1 LVEILSVGREIT
13 EQKRAEQQLQAL
25 NRELEAQVELRTAKL
40 QQALHFEG
48 VLRAISS
55 RMVVSLN
62 EGEVLEEV
70 VRALAE
76 ALSLTCCQV
85 LLLLEDGSTW
95 IPGYCYSPSLSSDAA
110 QGRQGG
116 SLAWARLRQ

>member
-1 LVEILSVGREIT
+1 VEILSVGREIT

-62 EGEVLEEV
+62 EGEILEEV

-76 ALSLTCCQV
+76 ALGFNWPIRWPSA
-85 LLLLEDGSTW
+85 
-95 IPGYCYSPSLSSDAA
+95 PSPTSCAPP
-110 QGRQGG
+110 
-116 SLAWARLRQ
+116 